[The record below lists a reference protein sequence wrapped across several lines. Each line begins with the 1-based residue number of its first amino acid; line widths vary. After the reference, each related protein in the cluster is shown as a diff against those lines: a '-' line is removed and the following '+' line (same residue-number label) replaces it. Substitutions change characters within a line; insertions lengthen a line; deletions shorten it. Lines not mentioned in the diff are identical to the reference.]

1 MSAQGSFCAV
11 WSGNWGYRLSNFLL
25 LCTKRG
31 HVFCPL
37 HVMEMVPIY
46 GVSREIMKTGWI
58 DPISSLLIVI
68 YVIQGGVSALK
79 AGLN

>member
-1 MSAQGSFCAV
+1 
-11 WSGNWGYRLSNFLL
+11 
-25 LCTKRG
+25 
-31 HVFCPL
+31 
-37 HVMEMVPIY
+37 MEMVPIY